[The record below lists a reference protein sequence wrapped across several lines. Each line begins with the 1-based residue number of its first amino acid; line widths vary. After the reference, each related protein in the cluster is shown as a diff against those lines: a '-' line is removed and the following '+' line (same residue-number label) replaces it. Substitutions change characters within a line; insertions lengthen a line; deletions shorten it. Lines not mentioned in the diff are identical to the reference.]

1 MESRDAIGRT
11 SRRWPSVRWS
21 VWWAVLIVGAG
32 MPSSSVAA
40 TDLPGPVVADV
51 IRIVDG
57 DTLRVRVNVW
67 IDQEL
72 EVWVRIRGIDAPE
85 LRGSCASERSRARRA
100 RAYLAAATSGGPV
113 TLTNISG
120 GKYFGRVLADVSSV
134 EGNDMAGALMR
145 NHLAAPY
152 AARRTSTWC

>member
-1 MESRDAIGRT
+1 MDSPDPVERSY
-11 SRRWPSVRWS
+11 RRWPSVRWL
-21 VWWAVLIVGAG
+21 VWPAVLTLWLS
-32 MPSSSVAA
+32 MPSSSAAA

-51 IRIVDG
+51 VRVVDG

-85 LRGSCASERSRARRA
+85 LRGSCARERSRARRA
-100 RAYLAAATSGGPV
+100 KAYLAAATSGGPV

-120 GKYFGRVLADVSSV
+120 GKYFGRVLADVHSA

-145 NHLAAPY
+145 NHLVAPY
-152 AARRTSTWC
+152 AARRTWAWC